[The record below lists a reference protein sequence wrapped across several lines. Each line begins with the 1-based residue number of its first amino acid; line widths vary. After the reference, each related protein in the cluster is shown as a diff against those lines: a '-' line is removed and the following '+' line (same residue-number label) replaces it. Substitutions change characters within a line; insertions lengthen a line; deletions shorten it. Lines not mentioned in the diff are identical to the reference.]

1 MKVYK
6 YNAEI
11 RESYD
16 KKEVEVSLP
25 FEYNGLNVIFLK
37 VKKDKQGNEYFVVPD
52 FESLAEGE
60 PAMFEKRPADALDF
74 VKKGYADAL
83 VPVSSAVFCKSLDM
97 QPVKFLD
104 ENIGKEM
111 RKKTLESWGKAKV
124 KYVLFRSSLSLSA
137 EMYLRADYRK
147 LAVNDTSM
155 YFVNWHDVDLKGQI
169 KTLIYPE
176 TNLPE
181 SDIVMADTQEE
192 AKTAL
197 EEAKSFAAGK
207 GCNVSDYVWGWRQY
221 FTF

>member
-1 MKVYK
+1 MKVYE

-11 RESYD
+11 RESYG

-25 FEYNGLNVIFLK
+25 FEYNGLNVMFLK

-52 FESLAEGE
+52 FESLAKDK

-83 VPVSSAVFCKSLDM
+83 IPVSSAVFCKSLDM

-111 RKKTLESWGKAKV
+111 QKKTLESWGKAKV

-137 EMYLRADYRK
+137 EMYLRADYRE

-155 YFVNWHDVDLKGQI
+155 YFVNWHDVDLKGHI
-169 KTLIYPE
+169 KALTYPE
-176 TNLPE
+176 MNLPE

-192 AKTAL
+192 AEAAL
-197 EEAKSFAAGK
+197 EEAKSFAARK

-221 FTF
+221 FAF